1 MKLLMAKRVLTSGLT
16 NFFRNIWI
24 SIAATSMVSITLF
37 IISVIIV
44 LYALTS
50 VAINSSTDKI
60 GVVTAYF
67 NQQTTD
73 KEIENVIVEVRSL
86 NGVRDVLYTSKEQ
99 AIAQFRANHQND
111 PNWLESLNEFSEADN
126 PLSGS
131 ISVKADGLTDYAHIY
146 ESLKSDRYS
155 PYFQNVRDNQK
166 VIDKL
171 YSIILF
177 ITRFGILLA
186 AIFMVVTVLVT
197 FNTIR
202 LTIYNRRSEVEIMRL
217 VGATNWYIR
226 WPFFIEGILYAL
238 IATILTSGVILVILF
253 LLSGRIEQFLAINA
267 FGTGLIKGLFWQ
279 ILLANFV
286 ASIGLTVLAS
296 SIAMRRY
303 LKV

>member
-1 MKLLMAKRVLTSGLT
+1 MSLLVSKRLVKAGVT

-24 SIAATSMVSITLF
+24 SIAATSMVTITLF
-37 IISVIIV
+37 IISVIMV
-44 LYALTS
+44 LYVLTTM
-50 VAINSSTDKI
+50 AIQTSSDKI

-73 KEIENVIVEVRSL
+73 REKENVIAEVQAL
-86 NGVRDVLYTSKEQ
+86 PGVKQVFYTSKEQ
-99 AIAQFRANHQND
+99 AIAQFRERHKD
-111 PNWLESLNEFSEADN
+111 DSWLTTLDELSDSEN

-131 ISVKADGLTDYAHIY
+131 ISVQALNLTDYPAIH
-146 ESLKSDRYS
+146 EDLQGERYA
-155 PYFQNVRDNQK
+155 PYFQTVRDNQG

-171 YSIILF
+171 YAIILF

-186 AIFMVVTVLVT
+186 ATFMVVTVLVT

-217 VGATNWYIR
+217 VGATNWFIR
-226 WPFFIEGILYAL
+226 WPFIIEGLLYAL
-238 IATILTSGVILVILF
+238 FATILTSLIIFALLT
-253 LLSGRIEQFLAINA
+253 LLSGRIEQFLSISAL
-267 FGTGLIKGLFWQ
+267 GSGLIKGLFWQ
-279 ILLANFV
+279 ILAINLV
-286 ASIGLTVLAS
+286 ASVGLTVLAS